1 MDEQGSMIDGDFG
14 HPNEPTVGPSGSE
27 GEVVAMADP
36 TPWSEPSAEGK
47 EPNMFEHVSSEEAPA
62 ASLVGSLASF
72 SLSDVLSMLASTKQT
87 GELHVVSEAA
97 DGKVWLADGELSNA
111 HVGAATTIGQ
121 AVFELAC
128 VVEGWFYF
136 TEGVVSSS
144 GQPTVP
150 VGAVLNEVRPQV
162 DEWREIRQDV
172 PFEAVVTLAPEPPGQ
187 DIQIRTDQWRV
198 LATVGS
204 SGLSVKEVLDR
215 IGDDQIGGLRTLR
228 DLHSAGLIELHVESE
243 AVSGEHRAPVLGLP
257 AEPLDHGEADI
268 SSLPAPPAPPVPPI
282 PAPGMAEDVDGS
294 AVPLPPPDSLSD
306 AVDGQED
313 GLAQVTIMPPPIA
326 DDPWSPS
333 VDSSTTGGNGVA

>member
-1 MDEQGSMIDGDFG
+1 MDEQGSTIDGSFG
-14 HPNEPTVGPSGSE
+14 QASEPAVHSWESDGTVT
-27 GEVVAMADP
+27 AIADP
-36 TPWSEPSAEGK
+36 TSRSGPSAEGK
-47 EPNMFEHVSSEEAPA
+47 EPNMFEHESSEEAPA
-62 ASLVGSLASF
+62 ASLVGSLAAF

-87 GELHVVSEAA
+87 GELHVVSDAV

-136 TEGVVSSS
+136 TVDVVSSS

-162 DEWREIRQDV
+162 EEWREIRHDV
-172 PFEAVVTLAPEPPGQ
+172 PFEAIVTLAPEPPGQ

-204 SGLSVKEVLDR
+204 GDLSVKEVLDR
-215 IGDDQIGGLRTLR
+215 IGADQIGGLRTLR
-228 DLHSAGLIELHVESE
+228 DLHSAGLIELRSE
-243 AVSGEHRAPVLGLP
+243 PGAEDLRAPLLGLP
-257 AEPLDHGEADI
+257 VEPLADADGDI
-268 SSLPAPPAPPVPPI
+268 ASLPAPPVPPI
-282 PAPGMAEDVDGS
+282 PAPTLADEVDLDG
-294 AVPLPPPDSLSD
+294 APPPPPESATATAS
-306 AVDGQED
+306 DGQQG

-333 VDSSTTGGNGVA
+333 ADSGTTGGNGVA

>member
-1 MDEQGSMIDGDFG
+1 MDEPGSTIEEATG
-14 HPNEPTVGPSGSE
+14 HPSESSGESSGSH
-27 GEVVAMADP
+27 GAVVAMREP
-36 TPWSEPSAEGK
+36 TTWSGPSAEGK
-47 EPNMFEHVSSEEAPA
+47 EPNMFEHESSEAAPA
-62 ASLVGSLASF
+62 ASLVGSLAAF

-87 GELHVVSEAA
+87 GEVHVVSDAA
-97 DGKVWLADGELSNA
+97 DGKLWLADGELSNA
-111 HVGAATTIGQ
+111 HVGSATTIGQ

-162 DEWREIRQDV
+162 EEWREIRQEV

-215 IGDDQIGGLRTLR
+215 IGDDQIIGLRTLR
-228 DLHSAGLIELHVESE
+228 DLHAAGLIELDTGSGT
-243 AVSGEHRAPVLGLP
+243 GEHRASVLGLS
-257 AEPLDHGEADI
+257 AESVIHTDGDV
-268 SSLPAPPAPPVPPI
+268 SSLPAPPAPPVPPMTA
-282 PAPGMAEDVDGS
+282 PAMAEDTDLGG
-294 AVPLPPPDSLSD
+294 APPPPPESLTD
-306 AVDGQED
+306 AVEGQPD

-326 DDPWSPS
+326 DDPWTPS
-333 VDSSTTGGNGVA
+333 VESGTTGGNGVA